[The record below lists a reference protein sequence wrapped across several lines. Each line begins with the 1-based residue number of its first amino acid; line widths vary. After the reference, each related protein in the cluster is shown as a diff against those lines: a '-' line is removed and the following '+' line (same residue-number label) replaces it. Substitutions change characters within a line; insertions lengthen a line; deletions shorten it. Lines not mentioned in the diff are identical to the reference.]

1 MLQLD
6 VAVASAVA
14 AVPQLLHTVVVLV
27 TAVVIGG
34 VVVSVWH
41 FVNNFDHN
49 AFSLRSEKDGRRLRG
64 GLWMRVNGGW
74 IL

>member
-34 VVVSVWH
+34 VVVSV
-41 FVNNFDHN
+41 
-49 AFSLRSEKDGRRLRG
+49 
-64 GLWMRVNGGW
+64 
-74 IL
+74 